1 LIFKTADDLLRHIR
15 LGMPLPV
22 YFIYGSDSARKR
34 RFADAVANL
43 AMGGK
48 AGPGLHVFNGNVSAD
63 ALADA
68 AFEISFD
75 GGRRCVLAED
85 LPLEK
90 LNSTERGKLEQ
101 FVTELCAENG
111 ATAVFLYN
119 VIDAEP
125 KKDKKKLEKYASFRR
140 LIDKKG
146 GGVVLCEPYTTAELC
161 RLAES
166 EAEAHGASMDRKVSY
181 ALVSRCGTD
190 SAVVRGE
197 TKKAAE
203 YAKDGKVTEE
213 ILEKVTCEAPDA
225 RIYDLADRVK
235 GGDFA
240 SAFAVIDELCAMGEE
255 PSSILANLSGA
266 YVDLFRARCAAACGK
281 TKSDMARDWPQ
292 SYAGREFIAERAIRN
307 RSLYSAAVLSGMLD
321 ILLTADRKIKSTGTD
336 PRMVL
341 EEAVGRLFLAG
352 RGS

>member
-1 LIFKTADDLLRHIR
+1 LIFKTSDDLLRHIR
-15 LGMPLPV
+15 LGAPLPV

-43 AMGGK
+43 ALGGK
-48 AGPGLHVFNGNVSAD
+48 SGPGLHVFNGSVPAD
-63 ALADA
+63 TLADA

-90 LNSTERGKLEQ
+90 LNPNERGKLEQ
-101 FVTELCAENG
+101 FVDELCAENG

-119 VIDAEP
+119 VVDAEP
-125 KKDKKKLEKYASFRR
+125 KKDKKKLEKYASFRK

-146 GGVVLCEPYTTAELC
+146 GGVVLCEPYTTSELC
-161 RLAES
+161 KLAES
-166 EAEAHGASMDRKVSY
+166 EAEAHGAAMDRGVS
-181 ALVSRCGTD
+181 AELVSRCGTD
-190 SAVVRGE
+190 SSVVRGE
-197 TKKAAE
+197 AKKAAE
-203 YAKDGKVTEE
+203 YAKGGTVTQE

-235 GGDFA
+235 GGNFA
-240 SAFAVIDELCAMGEE
+240 GAFALIDELCAMGEE

-281 TKSDMARDWPQ
+281 TKSDMAKDWPQ
-292 SYAGREFIAERAIRN
+292 SYAGREFIAERAMRN
-307 RSLYSAAVLSGMLD
+307 RSLYSAAALSGMLD

-336 PRMVL
+336 PRTVL

-352 RGS
+352 RRN